1 MLFFVV
7 IIYVVMEFCGWFF
20 KGSSIYL
27 LMREIYYNAGI
38 FVWVLMFLRLI
49 IKYRYS
55 DFFIVLSLFV
65 W

>member
-1 MLFFVV
+1 
-7 IIYVVMEFCGWFF
+7 MEFRGWFF